1 MIEAVHA
8 VVSSHDWIEHAATD
22 CSDDDVA
29 EYDCRMNAGIMA
41 RYGFLTACIAVE
53 CGANALLESAP
64 GVGKSL
70 YEDLEKLGTLNKF
83 ELFALL
89 RGNPLDRGCDIFG
102 KMKEVWKLRNDF
114 FHPKAKELEFV
125 PGQPDRFVERSIGN
139 RNYPTA
145 LDALEYVHAV
155 ALVG

>member
-1 MIEAVHA
+1 
-8 VVSSHDWIEHAATD
+8 
-22 CSDDDVA
+22 
-29 EYDCRMNAGIMA
+29 
-41 RYGFLTACIAVE
+41 AVE

-155 ALVG
+155 ALVGDILRFVSWVLFDVCRFSVTDGGRRISRGITESTGLLVRARDQLGYDIR